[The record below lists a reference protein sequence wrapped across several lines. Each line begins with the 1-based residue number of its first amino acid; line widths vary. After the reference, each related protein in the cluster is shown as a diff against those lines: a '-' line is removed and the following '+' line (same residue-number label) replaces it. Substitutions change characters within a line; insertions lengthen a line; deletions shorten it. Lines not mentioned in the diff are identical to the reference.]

1 MDRKWLVG
9 GVVGALALV
18 AVLALVVGGV
28 VGRSIV
34 PAPAEPSKPAPPA
47 TTRFQD
53 SLTDVAISYPATWQR
68 RQPADQAVRIL
79 ASSTDG
85 SAGVSVSVRRSGL
98 EEPVTVQSLPVVK
111 TLTDDLIKADTR
123 ITAIGAPAQVTI
135 GGLPGWRYNYT
146 YLMQDKSVG
155 AHIHYYLFKDQRL
168 VQLVLQAVPSTKLT
182 GLEPTFAQIAKTFE
196 GSRR

>member
-1 MDRKWLVG
+1 MNRTWLVG

-34 PAPAEPSKPAPPA
+34 PTPTEPAPPT
-47 TTRFQD
+47 TTRSFD
-53 SLTDVAISYPATWQR
+53 TLTDVAISYPAAWVKR
-68 RQPADQAVRIL
+68 SPRDQAVRIL

-98 EEPVTVQSLPVVK
+98 QEPVTVESLPVVR
-111 TLTDDLIKADTR
+111 TLTDDLLRADTR
-123 ITAIGAPAQVTI
+123 IRRISDPVAVTI
-135 GGLPGWRYNYT
+135 GGLPGWRYTYT
-146 YLMQDKSVG
+146 YEMQDRSEG
-155 AHIHYYLFKDQRL
+155 AHVHYYLFKDERI
-168 VQLVLQAVPSTKLT
+168 VQIVLQAVPAAQLDA
-182 GLEPTFAQIAKTFE
+182 LQPTFDQIAKSFE